1 MPATPQKLAGIRI
14 EPPPSLPTA
23 RAPIPAARPAAA
35 PALLPPDVC
44 SSDHGLR
51 VMPVNG
57 LSPIAF
63 HPNSGVVV
71 LPRSTAPCSR
81 SLAVAGESSFQG
93 PAVELSRDPLRVG
106 HPFVRTTSLIVAGTP
121 STRPAGAPFLPPPS
135 LFAPSPRPPPASPPP
150 TPVSFLCTQR

>member
-1 MPATPQKLAGIRI
+1 
-14 EPPPSLPTA
+14 
-23 RAPIPAARPAAA
+23 
-35 PALLPPDVC
+35 
-44 SSDHGLR
+44 
-51 VMPVNG
+51 MPVNG

-121 STRPAGAPFLPPPS
+121 STRPAAAAFLPPP
-135 LFAPSPRPPPASPPP
+135 LPPPPSRRAAAESTRAKAVRFLSVASILFQTCP
-150 TPVSFLCTQR
+150 

>member
-1 MPATPQKLAGIRI
+1 
-14 EPPPSLPTA
+14 
-23 RAPIPAARPAAA
+23 
-35 PALLPPDVC
+35 
-44 SSDHGLR
+44 
-51 VMPVNG
+51 MPVNG

-121 STRPAGAPFLPPPS
+121 STRPAGTPLLPPPS
-135 LFAPSPRPPPASPPP
+135 LPRPPPTAAAASTNP
-150 TPVSFLCTQR
+150 